1 MAAQKVAIT
10 DMSAHAVQEPVSK
23 RVFLLLTLKTDA
35 NISGV
40 GETEAGPD
48 PVGAVARL
56 LALKPNL
63 VGQDATAAEV
73 VRKRLLAA
81 APGRGNEAAAVNMAL
96 LDIVGKLAKAPSHEV
111 LGGPTRNQIRA
122 LACLEPSKDAELKT
136 ALQQAREAGFRAFV
150 VPLRLPDTS
159 ARGRAFHRQTLQLL
173 ESLREAGGSDSDF
186 VLDCGGK
193 VAPSDAAVLAR
204 NFERFH
210 LLWLDEPVGAI
221 DHNTLTKISNESVT
235 PVGFGRQLADHS
247 AFLDLLRLD
256 AIDVLRPDI
265 CRNGITPIK
274 KAAALAETYYVA
286 VAPYHRGGP
295 IATAAALHLAAAIP
309 NFFIQEVVFSTN
321 DRDQKMRRELTGEPT
336 ETLKNGFFPLPTRP
350 GLGVT
355 LNEEAVSKYQFKV

>member
-1 MAAQKVAIT
+1 MAAQKVTIT
-10 DMSAHAVQEPVSK
+10 DIAAHAVQEPDSR

-35 NISGV
+35 SISGV

-48 PVGAVARL
+48 PLGAVARL
-56 LALKPNL
+56 LALKPIL

-73 VRKRLLAA
+73 VRKKLLEA
-81 APGRGNEAAAVNMAL
+81 APGRTNEAAAINMAL
-96 LDIVGKLAKAPSHEV
+96 LDILGKLTRAPSYEV

-122 LACLEPSKDAELKT
+122 LACLEAAKDAELKT

-150 VPLRLPDTS
+150 VPLRLPDTP

-173 ESLREAGGSDSDF
+173 ESLRDGGADSDF

-193 VAPSDAAVLAR
+193 VSPADAAVLAR

-221 DHNTLTKISNESVT
+221 DHHTLTKIAGESVT
-235 PVGFGRQLADHS
+235 PVGFGRRLTDYS

-265 CRNGITPIK
+265 CRQGITPIK

-286 VAPYHRGGP
+286 VAPYQRGGP

-309 NFFIQEVVFSTN
+309 NFFIQEVVFPTSE
-321 DRDQKMRRELTGEPT
+321 RDQRMRRELTGEAT
-336 ETLKNGFFPLPTRP
+336 ETVKNGFFPLPTRP

-355 LNEEAVSKYQFKV
+355 LNESAVKKYQF